1 MKRRN
6 KFLKSMRL
14 GFFWPTGCLHITSKA
29 VADAAPDWLDIHHIQ
44 RLARVVEEVGFDYT
58 FALDFLSPFGPESTR
73 VKHMDPL
80 LAPIMVAPV
89 IFSSTEHL
97 GVITTIHT
105 TMYHPAIIARLGA
118 DLDCLSNGRW
128 GWNIVTGYYGNDV
141 LGTQVMPHGD
151 RYAAADE
158 VVTIVKHLWTSEEP
172 IDYEGKYHR
181 AKGSIVGPKPVQ
193 EPWPLLVQAGGSKE
207 GRDFAAKHADYNF
220 MVAMSPESGA
230 ELLTD
235 TRQRTSAFGRQ
246 GDDVKS
252 QFAVLLFMRETDE
265 EAHAFYQQVVSSLDT
280 EAINEYKNAAFGP
293 EGSHS
298 ARAMY
303 DDMEEQE
310 VLEHWGIGQGLF
322 RLIGSPKTVAEELI
336 AMYGIGLLD
345 GFAVSFPVWHEWEI
359 RNFAEKVL
367 PILKS
372 AGVWLPPWE
381 REWCW

>member
-1 MKRRN
+1 
-6 KFLKSMRL
+6 
-14 GFFWPTGCLHITSKA
+14 
-29 VADAAPDWLDIHHIQ
+29 
-44 RLARVVEEVGFDYT
+44 
-58 FALDFLSPFGPESTR
+58 
-73 VKHMDPL
+73 
-80 LAPIMVAPV
+80 
-89 IFSSTEHL
+89 
-97 GVITTIHT
+97 
-105 TMYHPAIIARLGA
+105 
-118 DLDCLSNGRW
+118 
-128 GWNIVTGYYGNDV
+128 
-141 LGTQVMPHGD
+141 
-151 RYAAADE
+151 
-158 VVTIVKHLWTSEEP
+158 
-172 IDYEGKYHR
+172 
-181 AKGSIVGPKPVQ
+181 
-193 EPWPLLVQAGGSKE
+193 
-207 GRDFAAKHADYNF
+207 